1 MSDGSHPTTLDD
13 ATRRIQQLEA
23 VILGNGLVLPT
34 PPSSPAEAIPL
45 LEGSLH
51 ISPFMAP
58 SSVSSVK
65 EINYKLG
72 SQVLTV
78 TREGMLQKSLAD
90 ILAETAGRLDSR
102 EPDTPAKGTGE
113 HSFETATSPSKE
125 KERRRS
131 AGDAKSKSIVGQ
143 IKKAGSRTSSPTT
156 SPVSAPLIR
165 KKKEKSIPPLDA
177 AMLDRIATVHSL
189 AALRLDKMMCRVFP
203 PTSRIAMDYIAMA
216 YNDIKNIFTHDLD
229 KFYNIMR
236 TLCAELLPIVKK
248 QPMYQSMKSP
258 CYTFG
263 DIHGNYR
270 DVSYF
275 LENIINFLDLA
286 YTPCNLV
293 FLGDYVDRGPYGLEV
308 LCLLFALKL
317 SAPNKV
323 CLLRGNHE
331 DPLVNGDVHHYGDSA
346 FQRQCQKAFGPTKGL
361 NMWKQVNEVFR
372 HFPLAADIDGKIFCC
387 HGGIPRFGGGED
399 RRLDILRSPKFPHLE
414 VFSAF
419 EDVKTED
426 DLLVQMAS
434 DLCWSDPKDFEDE
447 GGYWELNEYGFGH
460 NSRGKGVIC
469 FGEKAVDDFCEQYGF
484 QYIFR
489 AHQEKSDG
497 LKLCKSARVITIF
510 SSSDYEGHQ
519 NGAGVLF
526 SNDGVCDFLFFNVYW
541 FT

>member
-1 MSDGSHPTTLDD
+1 MSAFDSTHGSHHSMDE

-23 VILGNGLVLPT
+23 YIKGNGLTLPT
-34 PPSSPAEAIPL
+34 PPGSPL
-45 LEGSLH
+45 LPDGSIH
-51 ISPFMAP
+51 ITPYATPASTGGFKPE
-58 SSVSSVK
+58 V
-65 EINYKLG
+65 NYKLG

-102 EPDTPAKGTGE
+102 EPDTPAKGSSGA
-113 HSFETATSPSKE
+113 SFETATTSPRD
-125 KERRRS
+125 KERRKS
-131 AGDAKSKSIVGQ
+131 VGDKPAKGMVAQ
-143 IKKAGSRTSSPTT
+143 VKKAVASRTSPTT
-156 SPVSAPLIR
+156 SPTTSPL
-165 KKKEKSIPPLDA
+165 KKKKDKGLPPLDR

-189 AALRLDKMMCRVFP
+189 AALRTDKMMCRIFP
-203 PTSRIAMDYIAMA
+203 PTSRIAMDYIAMS
-216 YNDIKNIFTHDLD
+216 YNDIKNVFTHDMD
-229 KFYNIMR
+229 KFYNIMK
-236 TLCAELLPIVKK
+236 TLCVEMLPIV
-248 QPMYQSMKSP
+248 QSQVMYQKMKSP

-286 YTPCNLV
+286 YTPCNLI

-308 LCLLFALKL
+308 LCLLFSLKI
-317 SAPNKV
+317 SAPKKV

-331 DPLVNGDVHHYGDSA
+331 DPLVNGDIRHYGDSA

-361 NMWKQVNEVFR
+361 NLWKQINEVFR

-399 RRLDILRSPKFPHLE
+399 RRLEILMSPKFPHLE
-414 VFSAF
+414 VFSTF
-419 EDVKTED
+419 EPVETED

-447 GGYWELNEYGFGH
+447 GGYWELNEFGFGH
-460 NSRGKGVIC
+460 NSRGDGVIC
-469 FGEKAVDDFCEQYGF
+469 FGEKAVDDFCEKYGF

-526 SNDGVCDFLFFNVYW
+526 ANDGEIRMIMK
-541 FT
+541 TA